1 MPMSDFT
8 PLFFTHPLNGLL
20 MILIGIGWGF
30 YLTGK
35 FKLDWRLYWIGAVTF
50 ILSQVVHLPLNV
62 FLTWLFQQGY
72 LPPLDLSIRL
82 YVNAGILGLTAGL
95 SEESFRYIVLRWW
108 AKDARRWRDV
118 VLYGA
123 GHGGVEAIIL
133 GGLVIYTFFS
143 IFSIRGIDLAT
154 LYTGSELALAEQ
166 QVNLYWSLAW
176 YEPLVGALERLLT
189 IPVHIAMAL
198 MVAQVFIRK
207 NILWLFAAIGWHTAL
222 NATAVIVVQ
231 SYGPYVAELA
241 IGLFTIASIWIIVNL
256 RNKGEIIAE
265 AIRESVHI
273 PDATEVLKNLAERVE
288 DEDLDRTRYR

>member
-1 MPMSDFT
+1 MPMTDFT

-35 FKLDWRLYWIGAVTF
+35 YKLDWRLYWIGAVTF
-50 ILSQVVHLPLNV
+50 ILSQVVHIPLNV

-72 LPPLDLSIRL
+72 LPAPDPSVRL

-95 SEESFRYIVLRWW
+95 SEETFRYIVLRWW
-108 AKDARRWRDV
+108 AKDARRWKDV

-133 GGLVIYTFFS
+133 GGLVIFTFFS

-166 QVNLYWSLAW
+166 QVTYYWSLAW
-176 YEPLVGALERLLT
+176 YEPLIGALERLLT

-207 NILWLFAAIGWHTAL
+207 NILWLFVAIGWHTAL

-231 SYGPYVAELA
+231 SYGPYAAELVIA
-241 IGLFTIASIWIIVNL
+241 VFTVASIVFIFKL
-256 RNKGEIIAE
+256 RNLEVQESE
-265 AIRESVHI
+265 AVHESSPI
-273 PDATEVLKNLAERVE
+273 PDTAEVLKNLAERLDE
-288 DEDLDRTRYR
+288 EDLDRTRYT